1 MKFKVLKKCFI
12 PSGGVIYEFDTE
24 IVEAEFYDTERG
36 VLAFYGEDDKHIKMF
51 APGVW
56 LEVEAIQGETK
67 I

>member
-12 PSGGVIYEFDTE
+12 PSGGVIYEF
-24 IVEAEFYDTERG
+24 DTERG